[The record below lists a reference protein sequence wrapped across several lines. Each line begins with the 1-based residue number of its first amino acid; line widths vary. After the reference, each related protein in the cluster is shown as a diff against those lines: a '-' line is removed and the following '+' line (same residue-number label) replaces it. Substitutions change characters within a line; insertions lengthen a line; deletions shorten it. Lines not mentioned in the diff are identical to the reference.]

1 VKILPVASA
10 TPHDLRS
17 GRGSHTEWVVRRLR
31 LSITNGELPAGEP
44 LRANEL
50 ARHWGMSPTPVR
62 EAFQRLAADGFLVY
76 SSHRG
81 VRVAPISP
89 AELEELVDLRMVVE
103 PRALRLSVEQADDA
117 WRHGVESTGALLQA
131 AYRARP
137 FDVSDYEAAH
147 HDFHAALVA
156 NAGPTWWPRISMLL
170 RDHTARYRAMDVRP
184 RDLATVMA
192 EHEQLR
198 VTCLAGE
205 TEAAVAQLEA
215 HIAASKAV
223 VHAAMQRRV
232 RRAARPRAGSERA
245 RPAGS

>member
-17 GRGSHTEWVVRRLR
+17 GRGSHTEWVARRLR

-44 LRANEL
+44 LRANDL

-62 EAFQRLAADGFLVY
+62 EA
-76 SSHRG
+76 
-81 VRVAPISP
+81 
-89 AELEELVDLRMVVE
+89 
-103 PRALRLSVEQADDA
+103 
-117 WRHGVESTGALLQA
+117 
-131 AYRARP
+131 
-137 FDVSDYEAAH
+137 
-147 HDFHAALVA
+147 
-156 NAGPTWWPRISMLL
+156 
-170 RDHTARYRAMDVRP
+170 RP

-215 HIAASKAV
+215 PIAASKAV

-245 RPAGS
+245 RPAGSGS